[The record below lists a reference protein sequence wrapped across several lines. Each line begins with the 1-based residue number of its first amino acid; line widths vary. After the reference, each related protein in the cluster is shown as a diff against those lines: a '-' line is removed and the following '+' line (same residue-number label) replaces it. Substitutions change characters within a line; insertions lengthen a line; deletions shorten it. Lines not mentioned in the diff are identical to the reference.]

1 MRIRPMSDLHIEFFD
16 FEPIEVPADVIVLAG
31 DILTEAYG
39 FGWAREQF
47 PDKQIIYVLGNHEFY
62 DAHYETVILA
72 ARREAAWLG
81 IHFLERD
88 ELVIEGV
95 RFLGTTLW
103 TDFEVELPETS
114 MSFAMWYARKA
125 MTDFSLIRYQDRML
139 GPEDTREFHRI
150 SRAWLA
156 ERLAEPFEGETA
168 VVTHHLPHKFSI
180 DRQFHRH
187 PLNPRFRE
195 SHAGAR
201 AAARRSVDPRSH
213 ALLVRLRGR
222 RHSLC
227 VQSTRLW
234 AVGSERGVQSVSG
247 RRGVKCGLQI
257 SGSKAIF

>member
-16 FEPIEVPADVIVLAG
+16 FEPIEVPTDVIVLAG

-62 DAHYETVILA
+62 HAHYETVILA
-72 ARREAAWLG
+72 ARREAARLG

-103 TDFEVELPETS
+103 TDFEVEVPETS
-114 MSFAMWYARKA
+114 MSFAMWCARKA
-125 MTDFSLIRYQDRML
+125 MTDFSIIRYQDRML
-139 GPEDTREFHRI
+139 GPEDTREFHRT
-150 SRAWLA
+150 SRAWLT
-156 ERLAEPFEGETA
+156 ERLAEPFEGKTV

-187 PLNPRFRE
+187 PLNPAFA
-195 SHAGAR
+195 SHM
-201 AAARRSVDPRSH
+201 PE
-213 ALLVRLRGR
+213 LVRPPVDLWIHGHTHCSCDYEVEGTRVVCNPRGYGP
-222 RHSLC
+222 SDLNEEFNQYL
-227 VQSTRLW
+227 V
-234 AVGSERGVQSVSG
+234 VEV
-247 RRGVKCGLQI
+247 
-257 SGSKAIF
+257 